1 MRANSS
7 SATKSRSLALYGSA
21 LVLGLLLIAGLL
33 LFLNLPDANAF
44 NDRVEQIF
52 IENDALTSAE
62 SIKLLEVLAQS
73 GTAFA
78 DVLSSYRVIIFILL
92 ILTSALLLSA
102 LYFLLTNHGL
112 QQRMGEMERTG
123 LVVNSLVINRAER
136 VVHINDMGFD
146 LTNSICE
153 TLSVLCE
160 ARLDDDMLTGA
171 ELEAMISGKSA
182 SDVDEASGATRIKRL
197 RDHLGNQMISQLLIK
212 NISRK
217 GYMLA
222 VDKDVI
228 EMV

>member
-1 MRANSS
+1 MNTSFD
-7 SATKSRSLALYGSA
+7 TKRRSFVVYGSA
-21 LVLGLLLIAGLL
+21 IILGLLLIASIL
-33 LFLNLPDANAF
+33 LFINLPDANAF

-52 IENDALTSAE
+52 VENDALTTTE
-62 SIKLLEVLAQS
+62 NVKLLEVLAQS

-78 DVLSSYRVIIFILL
+78 EVLTSYRVIIFILL
-92 ILTSALLLSA
+92 VLSSALLLSA

-112 QQRMGEMERTG
+112 QQQMGEMTRSG
-123 LVVNSLVINRAER
+123 LVVNSLVVNREEQI
-136 VVHINDMGFD
+136 VTINDMEFE
-146 LTNSICE
+146 LTNAICE

-160 ARLDDDMLTGA
+160 ARLDDDVLTGA
-171 ELEAMISGKSA
+171 ELESMISGKPSV
-182 SDVDEASGATRIKRL
+182 DVDEASGATRIKRL
-197 RDHLGNQMISQLLIK
+197 RDHLGNQMVSHLLVK